1 MTRAVIV
8 AKTLSRSG
16 REPSRRLL
24 REHSVR
30 GTDAELDAVVL
41 EVLVAD
47 GWIVEPVDRGKA
59 TTSVA
64 YRNARKL
71 RDRQNTWLKSN
82 APAFWDK
89 PRRGAS

>member
-1 MTRAVIV
+1 MTRAAIV

-24 REHSVR
+24 RAHSVR

-47 GWIVEPVDRGKA
+47 GWIVEGPSYPKKHKR
-59 TTSVA
+59 S
-64 YRNARKL
+64 
-71 RDRQNTWLKSN
+71 
-82 APAFWDK
+82 K
-89 PRRGAS
+89 PRPGVYAGSQGTHRRSA